1 MNTAPQK
8 MPVESDLGLC
18 ISRSNSS
25 RVDNSFD
32 EIIVGRHTKVSFN
45 RTLRIPEDGKTY
57 PLPAGMGRLPIH
69 RVEDYADKV
78 PESWLKEGGYFIPLY
93 QSEALFLEFKGP
105 NWHPSIAKV
114 CVGKINAISGETY
127 SEKLSSHKQDYV
139 VIPDQRWLDGINSG
153 NGAVR
158 QFVAMPLGKGYTIEA
173 QISDEEI
180 HGGFQLLIFDAVDG
194 QFQDRD
200 PAIDVLIEK
209 IKKARC
215 QALFDDHFLSYQ
227 EKSLYSTIF
236 GKPVATRPEPVRP
249 TQNSGDYR
257 VLFQFPESDDSSM
270 GIAAGGSIEQIIIA
284 DSYGVATWDENRRRA
299 LTIHLVNSLSYKEIT
314 GNDPPSSPIT
324 KDQYEYRG
332 IPWFSHYD
340 EKTPRVAAS
349 SLFRRILGVSE
360 IANRRGEAVGDSKRG
375 INVSPEIIRKIR
387 TPDSAE
393 AAEIS
398 RTRAYGNAA
407 KSEWK
412 RALLEISHAID
423 LSKEKKASDYA
434 LRCCCN
440 YNLKNYIDGEVDG
453 SLGLEIDQDS
463 KDARSW
469 RAYCRLA
476 TGDHGGLRE
485 DADVLASRSETA
497 IFGLVMRAE
506 AAMLSGSY
514 RSAISDALNI
524 RRLDKDHERA
534 RRILTKARSQR
545 YMQISRSR
553 KEEGRV

>member
-1 MNTAPQK
+1 

-18 ISRSNSS
+18 ISRSDSS
-25 RVDNSFD
+25 TAGNSFD
-32 EIIVGRHTKVSFN
+32 EIIVGRHAKISFN

-93 QSEALFLEFKGP
+93 QSEALFLEFDGP
-105 NWHPSIAKV
+105 NWHPTIAKI
-114 CVGKINAISGETY
+114 CVGRINAISGKTY

-139 VIPDQRWLDGINSG
+139 VIPDQHWLDGINSG
-153 NGAVR
+153 NGVVR

-180 HGGFQLLIFDAVDG
+180 HGGFQLLVLDSVDG
-194 QFQDRD
+194 RFPDRD
-200 PAIDVLIEK
+200 PAIDKLIGK
-209 IKKARC
+209 IKKARS
-215 QALFDDHFLSYQ
+215 QSLFDDHFLNYK
-227 EKSLYSTIF
+227 EKELYFSLF
-236 GKPVATRPEPVRP
+236 RRPVETRPEPIRP
-249 TQNSGDYR
+249 AGDTTDLDGPTIR
-257 VLFQFPESDDSSM
+257 FLPSAPEPM
-270 GIAAGGSIEQIIIA
+270 GIAAGGNIEQMIIA
-284 DSYGVATWDENRRRA
+284 DSYGVDSWDGNRKRA

-314 GNDPPSSPIT
+314 GKKPPPSPIT
-324 KDQYEYRG
+324 KNEYEYRG
-332 IPWFSHYD
+332 IPWFSSYD
-340 EKTPRVAAS
+340 EKIPKVDGP
-349 SLFRRILGVSE
+349 SLFKRILGVSE
-360 IANRRGEAVGDSKRG
+360 IANRRGEAAGDSKRVMN
-375 INVSPEIIRKIR
+375 ISPDKIRKIR
-387 TPDSAE
+387 TPDAAE
-393 AAEIS
+393 AAETYRS
-398 RTRAYGNAA
+398 RAYESAT
-407 KSEWK
+407 KYEWK
-412 RALLEISHAID
+412 RALSEISNAID
-423 LSKEKKASDYA
+423 LGKEKKASDYA

-440 YNLKNYIDGEVDG
+440 YNLGNYTDGEVDG
-453 SLGLEIDQDS
+453 SLGLEINQDS

-476 TGDHGGLRE
+476 TKDHDGLRE

-534 RRILTKARSQR
+534 RQILTNARSKR
-545 YMQISRSR
+545 YMQIRRTR
-553 KEEGRV
+553 KS